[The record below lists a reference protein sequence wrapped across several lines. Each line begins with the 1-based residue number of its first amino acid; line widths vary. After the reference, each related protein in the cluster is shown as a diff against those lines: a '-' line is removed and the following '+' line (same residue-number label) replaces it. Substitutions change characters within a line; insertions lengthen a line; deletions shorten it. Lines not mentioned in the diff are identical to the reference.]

1 MLDEKLHNELAGDC
15 EAMYCRANAFL
26 KLDRKRWALEH
37 YQLARTLAKDPVTA
51 AQCDRAI
58 AWLTKSLQARAE
70 QANSAPAQS
79 NQSNA
84 VEVDPGKAKLSETAT
99 RGSVKPGPM
108 LQPTPYDLSLI
119 TIQQRSA
126 ETDNVYKAVS
136 TAVAA
141 MPLRIKQQIDEAGI
155 RWIICS
161 TLVDYD
167 PALVDAKAR
176 GWGPGLDFRYVAG
189 TYSLKHNKI
198 LIAERAL
205 RTSDGVLSER
215 GHRLETTLHE
225 TGHAYDKVLN
235 YYSRD
240 PAFRAAYEADCARL
254 ADAQRPKLK
263 YYLQAGNAGPSETFA
278 ELFDKCIMQT
288 ANLPLELPNDITTT
302 FPNCCVIM
310 KRLLR

>member
-1 MLDEKLHNELAGDC
+1 MLDEKLHKELSGDC
-15 EAMYCRANAFL
+15 EAMYYRANAFL

-37 YQLARTLAKDPVTA
+37 YQMARALAKDAVIA
-51 AQCDRAI
+51 EECDQAI
-58 AWLTKSLQARAE
+58 AWLTKSLKARAA
-70 QANSAPAQS
+70 QANSATAQS
-79 NQSNA
+79 NQGNPVQA
-84 VEVDPGKAKLSETAT
+84 DPSQAKLNQTAT
-99 RGSVKPGPM
+99 RGSFEPGPM

-126 ETDNVYKAVS
+126 ETDNVYEAVS
-136 TAVAA
+136 KAVAA
-141 MPLRIKQQIDEAGI
+141 IPLRIKQQIDQAGI

-167 PALVDAKAR
+167 PSLADVKAR

-189 TYSLKHNKI
+189 TYSPKHNKI

-205 RTSDGVLSER
+205 RTSDGVLSVR
-215 GHRLETTLHE
+215 SHRLETTLHE

-240 PAFRAAYEADCARL
+240 PAFRAAYEADSRRL
-254 ADAQRPKLK
+254 TDLQLQKYK
-263 YYLQAGNAGPSETFA
+263 YYLQAGNTGSSETFA

-288 ANLPLELPNDITTT
+288 ANLPLELPSDIATT
-302 FPNCCVIM
+302 FPNCFVIM
-310 KRLLR
+310 KRVLR